1 MNLFYTIMML
11 MGCVQRYYPRAEYG
25 TWNFNPALDQI
36 FREYRRNLD
45 RIEFKLEWHT
55 QSMNTYYK
63 QKYILC
69 ILIRI
74 VIFSRCI
81 GF

>member
-45 RIEFKLEWHT
+45 RIEFKLE
-55 QSMNTYYK
+55 
-63 QKYILC
+63 
-69 ILIRI
+69 
-74 VIFSRCI
+74 
-81 GF
+81 